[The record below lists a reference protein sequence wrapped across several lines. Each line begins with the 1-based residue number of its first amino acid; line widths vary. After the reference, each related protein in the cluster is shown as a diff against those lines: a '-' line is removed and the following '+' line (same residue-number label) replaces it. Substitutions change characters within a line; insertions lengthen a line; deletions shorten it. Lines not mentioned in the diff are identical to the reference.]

1 VADEIKVS
9 DVQPLTPHDAGLY
22 EAGKKI
28 LVDSVDVG
36 REFCKSMI
44 TVSTGAIATYLALI
58 GLAVGKDYRPSVL
71 AGLFLLAA
79 PACFL
84 ASAGV
89 FAFGYFPAKATL
101 SLDMP
106 GEIEAARSAIVSR
119 RYTCGLIG
127 FILFAVGVVIAV
139 AAATY
144 GLSID
149 VPAPAPK

>member
-1 VADEIKVS
+1 
-9 DVQPLTPHDAGLY
+9 
-22 EAGKKI
+22 
-28 LVDSVDVG
+28 
-36 REFCKSMI
+36 MI
-44 TVSTGAIATYLALI
+44 TVSSGAIATYLALI
-58 GLAVGKDYRPSVL
+58 GLAVGKDYRPSFL

-79 PACFL
+79 PVCFL

-106 GEIEAARSAIVSR
+106 GEIEAARSAIVGR

-127 FILFAVGVVIAV
+127 FVLFAVGVVIAV

-149 VPAPAPK
+149 VPVPAPK